1 MNNKQRLKSLFETNL
16 IPATDEYEVG
26 KHCMYSRQKGLLQRD
41 MKPDAILTPL
51 LYSYN
56 NLLSRNIQTCFGDM
70 PLIVQRERFANS
82 LKLQKAKDIFKMN
95 TDELENGNFGF
106 NPMVKN
112 SDIFMKPRVA
122 YICEV
127 LR

>member
-1 MNNKQRLKSLFETNL
+1 
-16 IPATDEYEVG
+16 
-26 KHCMYSRQKGLLQRD
+26 

-82 LKLQKAKDIFKMN
+82 LKLQRAKDIFKMN